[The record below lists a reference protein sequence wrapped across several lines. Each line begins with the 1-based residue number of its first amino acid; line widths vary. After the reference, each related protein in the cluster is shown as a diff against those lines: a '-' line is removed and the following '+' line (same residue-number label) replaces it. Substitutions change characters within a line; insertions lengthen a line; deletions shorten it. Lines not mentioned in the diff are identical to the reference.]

1 MTSVKIMKKELGH
14 VQYLSKFHDQE
25 LFYVGSA
32 FIVTFATI
40 IRVRLVTDVILFEE
54 TYAMP

>member
-1 MTSVKIMKKELGH
+1 MKKELGH